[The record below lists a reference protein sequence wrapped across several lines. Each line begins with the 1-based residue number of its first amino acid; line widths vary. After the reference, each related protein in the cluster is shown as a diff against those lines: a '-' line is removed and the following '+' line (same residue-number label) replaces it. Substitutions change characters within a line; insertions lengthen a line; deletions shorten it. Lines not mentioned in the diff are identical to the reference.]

1 MIEKES
7 KSLISPTLNRQALCS
22 AREGLLAILRH
33 SVQSDLDAVLL
44 VPAYIGWSP
53 NEGSGLMDPIVDSQ
67 VRYNFYPV
75 SEKLLPITESL
86 NQEIMKHR
94 KVKLLLVHYF
104 GMRSILHDSTLEI
117 INSKGHGIIEDW
129 AHDLSRFFE
138 PRNYLCEDHFELFS
152 IHKWTASHAGG
163 LVRGQVQ
170 LLSSVNPR
178 GASVDD
184 LSIFVAS
191 DISEITNIRW
201 RNYLHIDRRLA
212 DSSKLQRF
220 WSSTQDVSCPL
231 NFPIVLNSV
240 SDRSELYSL
249 LISKGLKPT
258 SLYHKLTQYLDAEKF
273 PSAYRLADTILNLP
287 VHQDC
292 SIQDIDELVNV
303 INEWA
308 LVSS

>member
-33 SVQSDLDAVLL
+33 SVQSDPDAVLL

-67 VRYNFYPV
+67 IRYNFYPV

-104 GMRSILHDSTLEI
+104 GKRSILDESTI
-117 INSKGHGIIEDW
+117 AMINSNGHGIIEDW

-138 PRNYLCEDHFELFS
+138 PRISLCEDHFELFS

-163 LVRGQVQ
+163 LVRGRVE
-170 LLSSVNPR
+170 LLSGLNPV
-178 GASVDD
+178 GASVED
-184 LSIFVAS
+184 LLILAAS
-191 DISEITNIRW
+191 DVSEIRNIRW
-201 RNYLHIDRRLA
+201 RNYLDIDR
-212 DSSKLQRF
+212 KLVHSDKIQRF
-220 WSSTQDVSCPL
+220 WSTTEDVSCPL

-240 SDRSELYSL
+240 ADRSQLYSIL
-249 LISKGLKPT
+249 VDRGLKPT
-258 SLYHKLTQYLDAEKF
+258 SLYHKLTEHLDARDF
-273 PSAYRLADTILNLP
+273 PLAYKLADTILNLP

-292 SIQDIDELVNV
+292 SIEDIDELVNV
-303 INEWA
+303 INDWA

>member
-1 MIEKES
+1 
-7 KSLISPTLNRQALCS
+7 
-22 AREGLLAILRH
+22 
-33 SVQSDLDAVLL
+33 
-44 VPAYIGWSP
+44 
-53 NEGSGLMDPIVDSQ
+53 
-67 VRYNFYPV
+67 
-75 SEKLLPITESL
+75 
-86 NQEIMKHR
+86 
-94 KVKLLLVHYF
+94 
-104 GMRSILHDSTLEI
+104 
-117 INSKGHGIIEDW
+117 
-129 AHDLSRFFE
+129 
-138 PRNYLCEDHFELFS
+138 LFS